1 MRVWVCLYG
10 DEEHVRK
17 QEKGASKKV
26 MRKKVCVIL
35 KQQQL
40 PTPSGRCQWK
50 WEKREREKEKEICVI
65 SFF

>member
-1 MRVWVCLYG
+1 VRVWVCLYG

-26 MRKKVCVIL
+26 MRKKVCFIL

-40 PTPSGRCQWK
+40 PTPSGRCQ
-50 WEKREREKEKEICVI
+50 
-65 SFF
+65 